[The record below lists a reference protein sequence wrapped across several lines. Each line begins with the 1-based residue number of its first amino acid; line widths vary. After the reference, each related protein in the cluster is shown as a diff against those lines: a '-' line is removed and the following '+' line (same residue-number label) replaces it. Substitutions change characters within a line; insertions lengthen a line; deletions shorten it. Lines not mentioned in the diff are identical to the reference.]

1 MRTWLPLLLG
11 VAVMTASA
19 RSENQY
25 ESEIAAFEAADR
37 TSPPPS
43 NAVLFVGSS
52 TIRLWPHLQDD
63 FPDTVL
69 IQRGFGG
76 ASFPD
81 VLHYL
86 DRIVIPYRPR
96 KIVLYCGDNDLGNG
110 RSPGQV
116 IRDFQ
121 EFATRVRAPLPETPI
136 VFLAIKPSPLRW
148 SLVNSMR
155 AVNAK
160 VRAMAEADPL
170 LEYVDVFTPMLGPDG
185 QPRRDLYEE
194 DGLHVNAAGYAL
206 WKNILQPH
214 VR

>member
-37 TSPPPS
+37 ASPPPS

-52 TIRLWPHLQDD
+52 TIRLWPHLQAD

-81 VLHYL
+81 VLHFM

-116 IRDFQ
+116 IRDFE
-121 EFATRVRAPLPETPI
+121 EFVTRVRAALPETPI

-170 LEYVDVFTPMLGPDG
+170 LDYADVFTPMLGPDG
-185 QPRRDLYEE
+185 QPRRDLYEQ

-206 WKNILQPH
+206 WKDILHPH
-214 VR
+214 LR